1 MKANTFISA
10 CNLFS
15 FAFVLDLNPV
25 SPNTGFKRCLSSL
38 PCKRFYLLE
47 SHSVC
52 LFVFN
57 SVLRKPSTFCLFV
70 FNLDLRQIVS
80 FEWDIKSRTNEIARF
95 GETSLYLDPACC
107 KVTRHPRD
115 VAATCRLEVREKRG
129 EVRGETVLAV
139 TGWELATGQNMATY
153 ARHCLY
159 LAFKLFIDP
168 MTFFFKAW
176 HYFFYSLYFL

>member
-52 LFVFN
+52 FYSF
-57 SVLRKPSTFCLFV
+57 SIRFCESHLHFAYSFLIWICDRLCHLNETLKV
-70 FNLDLRQIVS
+70 EPMKLLDLGKPVYIWIQPAARSHGTHVTLPLLADWKW
-80 FEWDIKSRTNEIARF
+80 EGRGVRWDCA
-95 GETSLYLDPACC
+95 GC
-107 KVTRHPRD
+107 D
-115 VAATCRLEVREKRG
+115 VA
-129 EVRGETVLAV
+129 
-139 TGWELATGQNMATY
+139 GWGLPTDMAMH

-168 MTFFFKAW
+168 MTLFSKHGIIFP
-176 HYFFYSLYFL
+176 LYFL